1 MLKYIA
7 KRSAI
12 AVLVVF
18 AVASLTFML
27 LCIMPGDTT
36 VTIIQRVF
44 VGNPDYIP
52 SQVEIAATEK
62 MFNLGDPL
70 WLQYLYWLKN
80 AVHGDFGTSYYS
92 NRPVLDEILVK
103 LPTTVIL
110 ALSATALSLL
120 VGIPLG
126 VLSAAKQNSLLDY
139 GSMTLSTFFI
149 AMPGF
154 WLGLILIL
162 LFSLKLNLLPVAGYG
177 EYRHLILPTVTM
189 AAGMTAITVRL
200 TRTSVLEVLRLDY
213 VRTARSKGLDEQTV
227 LYRHVL
233 KNALVP
239 VVTLVGLQLGHLL
252 GGAVIVETIFAWPGI
267 GKLLVDSINARDI
280 PMIQGGVVL
289 MAVAFSLVNLLV
301 DISYRF
307 LDPRVRYEGGE

>member
-1 MLKYIA
+1 MLGYMA
-7 KRSAI
+7 KRGAI

-18 AVASLTFML
+18 AVASLTFLL

-52 SQVEIAATEK
+52 SQAEIASTEK
-62 MFNLGDPL
+62 MFNLNDPL
-70 WLQYLYWLKN
+70 WTQYLRWLVN
-80 AVHGDFGTSYYS
+80 AAHGDFGASYYS

-103 LPTTVIL
+103 LPATILL

-126 VLSAAKQNSLLDY
+126 VLSAARQNSLLDY
-139 GSMTLSTFFI
+139 SGLALSTFFI

-162 LFSLKLNLLPVAGYG
+162 VFSLKLDLLPVAGYG
-177 EYRHLILPTVTM
+177 ELRHLILPTVTL
-189 AAGMTAITVRL
+189 AAGMTAITLRL

-213 VRTARSKGLDEQTV
+213 VRTARSKGLDEKTV

-233 KNALVP
+233 KTPWCRWSPWWDCSWDTCWAAP
-239 VVTLVGLQLGHLL
+239 
-252 GGAVIVETIFAWPGI
+252 
-267 GKLLVDSINARDI
+267 
-280 PMIQGGVVL
+280 
-289 MAVAFSLVNLLV
+289 
-301 DISYRF
+301 
-307 LDPRVRYEGGE
+307 